1 MFYTW
6 GETVLK
12 DKYDPGFGKVIDWDI
27 PLLDGYDY
35 TFVQNVSSRPGSNHF
50 NGIDNPSLIQEIEC
64 WSPDALLVFGWS
76 FKSHLKLMRYFKGK
90 KEIFFRG
97 DSNLLD
103 ETYQNSFKTILR
115 RFFLRFVYQSVDKA
129 LYVGTHNKNYYST
142 HGLRDHQ
149 LVFAPHAIDNQR
161 FSNGIN
167 AVNRLQIG
175 IPTNAFVFLFAGKFE
190 IKKNPHLLLSA
201 FLQIANTNC
210 HLLLVGNGPLESAL
224 KSKVA
229 SLPISVSNRIHF
241 LPFQNQAS
249 IPDIYQLCDVFVLP
263 SQGPGESWGLS
274 INEAMAC
281 SKPVL
286 VSDQCGAAVDLVKSG
301 MNGYIFKSNDGYDLL
316 NKMEVLLA
324 THDHI
329 AEMGRHSYQ
338 MIQPWNF
345 DSICSSIEQLFAFHK
360 TDKKARK

>member
-6 GETVLK
+6 GDTVLK
-12 DKYDPGFGKVIDWDI
+12 EKYDPGFEKVIDWDI

-50 NGIDNPSLIQEIEC
+50 RGIDNPSLIQEIEN
-64 WSPDALLVFGWS
+64 WSPDAILIFGWS

-103 ETYQNSFKTILR
+103 ETNQNSFKTLIR
-115 RFFLRFVYQSVDKA
+115 RFFLRFVYRSVDKA
-129 LYVGTHNKNYYST
+129 LYVGSNNKNYYST
-142 HGLRDHQ
+142 HGLKNHQ

-167 AVNRLQIG
+167 GVTRLQIG
-175 IPTNAFVFLFAGKFE
+175 IPNNAFVFLFAGKFE
-190 IKKNPHLLLSA
+190 IKKNPHLLLDA
-201 FLQIANTNC
+201 FIKIENPNC
-210 HLLLVGNGPLESAL
+210 HLLLVGSGPLELAM

-229 SLPISVSNRIHF
+229 TLPISLSNRIHF
-241 LPFQNQAS
+241 LPFQNQTS
-249 IPDIYQLCDVFVLP
+249 IPAIYQLCDVFVLP
-263 SQGPGESWGLS
+263 SQGPGETWGLS

-286 VSDQCGAAVDLVKSG
+286 VSDQCGAAVDLVKKG
-301 MNGYIFKSNDGYDLL
+301 KNGYIFNSNDGLDLL
-316 NKMEVLLA
+316 NKMEILSA
-324 THDHI
+324 NHHDFP
-329 AEMGRHSYQ
+329 EMGTHSYQ
-338 MIQPWNF
+338 LIQPWNF
-345 DSICSSIEQLFAFHK
+345 DSICSTIEQLLV
-360 TDKKARK
+360 